1 MEAGSLS
8 WRLDNR
14 RKWIL
19 LGLAALALL
28 LQALLDA
35 TRAPTRQ
42 RDYEVKLAA
51 AERAAEAYRVLQ
63 EFRSLDYP
71 EVDLLNDPAGTGLIG
86 PEFSQITNAQ
96 GNLESKLT
104 SLNPNWAAVMVDY
117 FRQVG
122 LSPGD
127 PVAIAL
133 SGSFPGLNIGLYAAI
148 EAMRLRPVAITS
160 VGASMWGANDPS
172 YTWLDMEQ
180 VLFDAGVFTTR
191 SALASFGGGDDM
203 GRGLS
208 PTGRQYIIDAAARNG
223 VPLIKSANIEDAITQ
238 RMAFYEEQS
247 RGRAYRCYI
256 NVGGG
261 VASLGSSNNKPALPS
276 GLSFDLGP
284 HNWSRKGTL
293 VLFAERGVPI
303 IHLLRVQT
311 LARRHGL
318 PRSPDVLPA
327 PGDGEIFVK
336 TMYRLPLAALVLV
349 VYCGLCVLVLAPEVS
364 RGIFDKFPG
373 RSPRGAGLED
383 GS

>member
-1 MEAGSLS
+1 MEASSLS

-19 LGLAALALL
+19 LGLAVLALL
-28 LQALLDA
+28 LQAMLDA
-35 TRAPTRQ
+35 TRTPTRQ

-51 AERAAEAYRVLQ
+51 AERAGEAFRVLQ
-63 EFRSLDYP
+63 EYRSLDHP

-104 SLNPNWAAVMVDY
+104 SLNPNWAAVCVDY

-122 LSPGD
+122 LDAGD
-127 PVAIAL
+127 PVAVAV
-133 SGSFPGLNIGLYAAI
+133 SGSFPGLNIGVFAAI
-148 EAMRLRPVAITS
+148 EAMRLRPVVITS
-160 VGASMWGANDPS
+160 IGSSMWGANDPN

-208 PTGRQYIIDAAARNG
+208 PTGRQLIIDAAERNH
-223 VPLIKSANIEDAITQ
+223 VPMLDCVNIEDAIAR

-247 RGRAYRCYI
+247 RGRAYRCYV

-261 VASLGSSNNKPALPS
+261 VASLGSSNNRPALPS

-311 LARRHGL
+311 LAREHGL

-336 TMYRLPLAALVLV
+336 TMYRFPLALLVLV

-364 RGIFDKFPG
+364 RGLFDKLPRRPSRGPG
-373 RSPRGAGLED
+373 AEETP
-383 GS
+383 